1 MQILNQQPHRP
12 TTYDV
17 RLTALEVDV
26 LFSILGRVGGGALRG
41 RLGQTEAKQA
51 VCAMHGALRD
61 HAGALR
67 RADAIPSTVGGSIVI
82 PSETE

>member
-1 MQILNQQPHRP
+1 MEILNRRSQRP
-12 TTYDV
+12 ASYDV
-17 RLTALEVDV
+17 RLSALEVDV
-26 LFSILGRVGGGALRG
+26 LFSILGRIGGGALRG